1 MKIDTSRFGT
11 IEVAE
16 ENAIAVPNGI
26 PGFPK
31 MRRVML
37 MAAGGAPGQPT
48 PETDHSLFWLQDLD
62 DGDLAFMAVV
72 PWSVFPGYDL
82 DFDATS
88 LDIVDEDDVRIL
100 NLVTVRR
107 TDGAAELTANLRAP
121 LVVDTRQHRMHQVI
135 MHDMQ
140 LPVSAPFANKSTV
153 DVA

>member
-37 MAAGGAPGQPT
+37 MAAGAAPGQKA
-48 PETDHSLFWLQDLD
+48 PEQDHSLFWLQDLD

-72 PWSVFPGYDL
+72 PWSVFPDYDL
-82 DFDATS
+82 DFDATA
-88 LDIVDEDDVRIL
+88 LDILDEEDVRIL

-107 TDGAAELTANLRAP
+107 VDGEAQLSANLRAP

-140 LPVSAPFANKSTV
+140 LPVSAMFANKSTA

>member
-16 ENAIAVPNGI
+16 ENALDVPNGI

-37 MAAGGAPGQPT
+37 MAAGSAPGQ
-48 PETDHSLFWLQDLD
+48 ETVEPDHSLFWLQDLD

-82 DFDATS
+82 DFDAQA

-100 NLVTVRR
+100 NLVTVKRSE
-107 TDGAAELTANLRAP
+107 DSAKLSANLRAP
-121 LVVDTRQHRMHQVI
+121 LVVDTRNHRMHQVI

-140 LPVSAPFANKSTV
+140 LPVSAPFANKSTIEV
-153 DVA
+153 S

>member
-26 PGFPK
+26 PGFPN

-37 MAAGGAPGQPT
+37 MAAGAAPGQKT
-48 PETDHSLFWLQDLD
+48 PEVDHSLFWLQDLD

-72 PWSVFPGYDL
+72 PWAVFPEYDL

-88 LDIVDEDDVRIL
+88 LDIIDDDDVRIL

-107 TDGAAELTANLRAP
+107 VDGAAQLSANLRAP

-140 LPVSAPFANKSTV
+140 LPVSAMFANKSTA